1 MTTKT
6 NPKKI
11 DNLILESV
19 EKVVAQNIN
28 KIVRDIKT
36 EKSENEESES
46 EEEENEKRIIKKDN
60 CLTEIINGDSLEVL
74 DKLERKYNLIY
85 LDPPYDTGRVF
96 QISHKNKLGF
106 KDTWKDNE
114 YSRWLDNL
122 IEKCIKVL
130 KKKGSL
136 FLHISAECS
145 LPAEIVLS
153 KYFSHIEKIFW
164 KRCHG
169 KNTVRNK
176 LGAVIDIIF
185 KCSNSKKSKFN
196 LLRIPLGKTTWAFK
210 NKDSRGNYSLG
221 GLRHDRTRKGNKYT
235 IERDGQIY
243 DAPNGWKITKEKM
256 EKLIQ
261 DDRIH
266 FVNTKKSKNLYKKL
280 YEHEHKG
287 KPLSNL
293 WDDVHSITRSSKD
306 PRLYP
311 TQKPIK
317 LLQRII
323 ELTTD
328 ENDWILDPVA
338 GAGTTGHACAEL
350 KRNCT
355 LIDKNRDSFE
365 IMIKRIENLN
375 L

>member
-1 MTTKT
+1 MTTK
-6 NPKKI
+6 
-11 DNLILESV
+11 
-19 EKVVAQNIN
+19 EKVNTPNIT
-28 KIVRDIKT
+28 KITKSE
-36 EKSENEESES
+36 EKSEPEKEEH
-46 EEEENEKRIIKKDN
+46 EKKIIKKDN

-74 DKLERKYNLIY
+74 NKLERKYDLIY

-96 QISHKNKLGF
+96 QISHTDKLGF
-106 KDTWKDNE
+106 KDTWKNNE
-114 YSRWLDNL
+114 YSQWLENL
-122 IEKCIKVL
+122 IKKCVKVL

-153 KYFSHIEKIFW
+153 KYFSYIEKIFW

-169 KNTVRNK
+169 KNTVKNK
-176 LGAVIDIIF
+176 LGAVMDIIF
-185 KCSNSKKSKFN
+185 KCSNNKKSKFN
-196 LLRIPLGKTTWAFK
+196 LLRIPLGETIWAFK

-235 IERDGQIY
+235 IEHDGQIY
-243 DAPNGWKITKEKM
+243 DAPNGWKVTKEKM

-266 FVNTKKSKNLYKKL
+266 YVNTKKSKNLYKKI

-293 WDDVHSITRSSKD
+293 WDDIHSITRSSKD

-311 TQKPIK
+311 TQKPKK

-328 ENDWILDPVA
+328 ENDWVLDPVA
-338 GAGTTGHACAEL
+338 GAGTTGHSCTEL

-365 IMIKRIENLN
+365 IMIKRIEKLSSPE
-375 L
+375 